1 MMYVHVNEPP
11 SPSENPAKRIYMQ
24 KLVVLASSDNENVG
38 M

>member
-1 MMYVHVNEPP
+1 MYVHVNEPP

-24 KLVVLASSDNENVG
+24 KLDVLASSGYDDEG